1 MRHGEQRKI
10 TTPFEPYCGKMRA
23 RFERSR
29 IHGED
34 MMEKMPTMLD
44 VMTPAPLTI
53 EVGSSLKQARAIM
66 ASHGIRHL
74 PVTAVGRLVGLLTD
88 RDMKFALAVG
98 AGVADADNVKVEDV
112 CLDEPYSVEHS
123 ARLDQVLKTM
133 GDLHIGSALVLRSG
147 KLVGIFTLVDAAKKL
162 CEILPQMYPDA

>member
-1 MRHGEQRKI
+1 
-10 TTPFEPYCGKMRA
+10 
-23 RFERSR
+23 
-29 IHGED
+29 
-34 MMEKMPTMLD
+34 
-44 VMTPAPLTI
+44 
-53 EVGSSLKQARAIM
+53 
-66 ASHGIRHL
+66 
-74 PVTAVGRLVGLLTD
+74 
-88 RDMKFALAVG
+88 
-98 AGVADADNVKVEDV
+98 VADADNVKVEDV